1 MAKNPQG
8 NVYFLSVISHT
19 QEKYAFAWVYLE
31 TLKEALISL
40 SASRQEIFFPLPR
53 IEGAKLPALDFGL

>member
-1 MAKNPQG
+1 
-8 NVYFLSVISHT
+8 
-19 QEKYAFAWVYLE
+19 VYLE